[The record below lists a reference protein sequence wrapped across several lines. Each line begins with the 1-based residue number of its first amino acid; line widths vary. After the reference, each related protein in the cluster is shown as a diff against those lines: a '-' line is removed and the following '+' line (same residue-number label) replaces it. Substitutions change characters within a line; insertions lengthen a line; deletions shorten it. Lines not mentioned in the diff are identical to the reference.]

1 MQTLETFQNG
11 YGRFFKGFLIG
22 GFLGAAAGIVFAPKS
37 GKELRSEL
45 KQKGS
50 GALEDAKHMYWD
62 AKGKAETVLEDAR
75 RRAKELR
82 EEADRLVSEA
92 GFKARNILCGAE
104 GRKERAPGYEAEEIG
119 GEA

>member
-1 MQTLETFQNG
+1 METSQNG
-11 YGRFFKGFLIG
+11 YGRFLKEFLIG
-22 GFLGAAAGIVFAPKS
+22 GFLGAVAGVLLAPKS

-50 GALEDAKHMYWD
+50 EAFEDAKPVYGD
-62 AKGKAETVLEDAR
+62 TIGEAETILEDAR
-75 RRAKELR
+75 RRAKELK

-92 GFKARNILCGAE
+92 RFKARSILCGVE

>member
-1 MQTLETFQNG
+1 METIQNG
-11 YGRFFKGFLIG
+11 YGRFFRGLLVG
-22 GFLGAAAGIVFAPKS
+22 GFMGAVAGILFAPKS

-50 GALEDAKHMYWD
+50 ETFEDARHMYGD
-62 AKGKAETVLEDAR
+62 TMDKAETILEDAR
-75 RRAKELR
+75 RRAKELK

-92 GFKARNILCGAE
+92 RFKARGNLFGME
-104 GRKERAPGYEAEEIG
+104 GRKERTPGYEAEEIG

>member
-1 MQTLETFQNG
+1 METIQNG
-11 YGRFFKGFLIG
+11 YGRFLTGFLIG
-22 GFLGAAAGIVFAPKS
+22 GSLGAMAGILFAPKS

-50 GALEDAKHMYWD
+50 EAFEDAKHMYGD
-62 AKGKAETVLEDAR
+62 TMEKAETILEDAR
-75 RRAKELR
+75 RRAKELK

-92 GFKARNILCGAE
+92 RFKARGILFGVE
-104 GRKERAPGYEAEEIG
+104 SREERAPGYETEEIG